1 MALQHLPNICSSYWS
16 RCIYPL
22 KPPTSAAAATPG
34 PLASN
39 QTIFNQEMVSKPTI
53 FFWGVMAATSL
64 GIYIIHQTQ
73 VEEREVRTEPRSA
86 PGAAAEAA
94 GSVAVAAAVSQNCIV
109 SPVLPPDL
117 LPLVLQKLHKGVIRD
132 AELYRS
138 KKEQLLA
145 GELTPAPAAPLQQR

>member
-1 MALQHLPNICSSYWS
+1 
-16 RCIYPL
+16 
-22 KPPTSAAAATPG
+22 
-34 PLASN
+34 
-39 QTIFNQEMVSKPTI
+39 MVSKPTI